1 MITAKE
7 IYQLPHQSETNEL
20 WSLKGCY
27 YDFLPEI
34 DDYDLYSIKPE
45 DNKRLKIKVLKDF
58 DFDGR
63 RFWRLQTLWIDD
75 KPVMIMQNAGREGE
89 DHRERF
95 ITNDGL
101 YKEVVNYMREL
112 VGDNSNMF
120 DDFVDENEP
129 RNYLEFYGNHLNGHF
144 ERY

>member
-7 IYQLPHQSETNEL
+7 VYALPYESETNEL

-34 DDYDLYSIKPE
+34 DDSLYSVNPE
-45 DNKRLKIKVLKDF
+45 ENTRLKIKVLKDF

-63 RFWRLQTLWIDD
+63 RFWRLQTLWFDD
-75 KPVMIMQNAGREGE
+75 KPVMIMQNAGREGD

-95 ITNDGL
+95 VTNKQL
-101 YKEVVNYMREL
+101 YLEVVEYVRKLIGQEER
-112 VGDNSNMF
+112 VTDYI
-120 DDFVDENEP
+120 DENEKYD
-129 RNYLEFYGNHLNGHF
+129 YLNFYSNHLHGKF

>member
-7 IYQLPHQSETNEL
+7 VYAIPYESETNEL
-20 WSLKGCY
+20 WSLKGYY

-34 DDYDLYSIKPE
+34 DDSLYSVNPE
-45 DNKRLKIKVLKDF
+45 ENTRLKIKVLKDF

-63 RFWRLQTLWIDD
+63 RFWRLQTLWFDD
-75 KPVMIMQNAGREGE
+75 KPVMIMQNAGREGD

-95 ITNDGL
+95 ITNKEL
-101 YKEVVNYMREL
+101 YLEVLNYIRTL
-112 VGDNSNMF
+112 IGDNGI
-120 DDFVDENEP
+120 DDLVDENEE
-129 RNYLEFYGNHLNGHF
+129 RDYLNFYGNHLHGHF